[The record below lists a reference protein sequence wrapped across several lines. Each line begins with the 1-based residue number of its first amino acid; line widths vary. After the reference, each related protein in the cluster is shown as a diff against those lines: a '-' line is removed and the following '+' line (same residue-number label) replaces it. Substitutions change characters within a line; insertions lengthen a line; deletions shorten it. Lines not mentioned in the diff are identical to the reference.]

1 LGSNILRGVL
11 YQKPSESSGAQFASI
26 SCLQDKNVLD
36 VAASGNSTCRKKK
49 KDRIRKR
56 DPNHPKP
63 NWSGYNFFFAEQ
75 HARLKALHPDK
86 DREISKMI
94 GELWNK
100 LNEEERGVYQDFG
113 LKDKERYK
121 KEMQEYKE
129 RQKVYFHTNE
139 VLKKQFNKI
148 PKPDYPFSTGVEP
161 KGVDVNMMILSTKSG
176 TTDINISAEQ
186 KSFDQENDY
195 KEPIVKK

>member
-1 LGSNILRGVL
+1 
-11 YQKPSESSGAQFASI
+11 
-26 SCLQDKNVLD
+26 
-36 VAASGNSTCRKKK
+36 
-49 KDRIRKR
+49 
-56 DPNHPKP
+56 
-63 NWSGYNFFFAEQ
+63 
-75 HARLKALHPDK
+75 
-86 DREISKMI
+86 MI

-129 RQKVYFHTNE
+129 RQKVQFHTNE
-139 VLKKQFNKI
+139 VLKQQFSKI
-148 PKPDYPFSTGVEP
+148 PEPDYPFSTGVEP
-161 KGVDVNMMILSTKSG
+161 KGADVDMMILSTQSG

-186 KSFDQENDY
+186 KSSDQENDY

>member
-1 LGSNILRGVL
+1 MGSNILRGVL

-36 VAASGNSTCRKKK
+36 AAASGNSTCRKKK

-86 DREISKMI
+86 DREI
-94 GELWNK
+94 NNPK
-100 LNEEERGVYQDFG
+100 LQMGWKLVQRE
-113 LKDKERYK
+113 
-121 KEMQEYKE
+121 
-129 RQKVYFHTNE
+129 
-139 VLKKQFNKI
+139 
-148 PKPDYPFSTGVEP
+148 
-161 KGVDVNMMILSTKSG
+161 
-176 TTDINISAEQ
+176 
-186 KSFDQENDY
+186 
-195 KEPIVKK
+195 